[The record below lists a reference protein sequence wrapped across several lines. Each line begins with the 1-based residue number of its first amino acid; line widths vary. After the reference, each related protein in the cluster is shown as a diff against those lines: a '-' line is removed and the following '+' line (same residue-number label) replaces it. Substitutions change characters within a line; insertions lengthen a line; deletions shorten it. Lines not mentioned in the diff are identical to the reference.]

1 MDNLPDRIDS
11 KFRFVLI
18 AANRAEQLMRGAR
31 PKVDVAPN
39 EKLTTVAT
47 DEVMH
52 DLVEWEAGPAPRVEI
67 EMTEDVLEEIALG
80 DDDDDDE
87 DEE

>member
-1 MDNLPDRIDS
+1 MDNMPDRIDS

-31 PKVDVAPN
+31 PKFETEAND
-39 EKLTTVAT
+39 KLTTVAT
-47 DEVMH
+47 EEVMQ

-67 EMTEDVLEEIALG
+67 ERSEDLLEEIAIG
-80 DDDDDDE
+80 EDDDDE